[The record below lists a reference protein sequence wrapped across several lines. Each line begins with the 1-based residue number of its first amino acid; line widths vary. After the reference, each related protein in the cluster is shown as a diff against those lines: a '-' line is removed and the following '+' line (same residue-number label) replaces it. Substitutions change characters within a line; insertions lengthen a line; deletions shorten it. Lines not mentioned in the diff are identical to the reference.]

1 MIQYYYLKDIK
12 RIGKRDKEIY
22 YLLDEEKGWILDE
35 EKNIIDRLIG
45 FDSTKT
51 EDSKSRIGNMEI
63 ISQIEEI
70 DAEEV
75 IERLTSREN

>member
-22 YLLDEEKGWILDE
+22 YLLDKEKGWILDE
-35 EKNIIDRLIG
+35 EKKIIDRLIG

-51 EDSKSRIGNMEI
+51 EDPKSRIGNMEI

>member
-12 RIGKRDKEIY
+12 RIGKRDKENY
-22 YLLDEEKGWILDE
+22 YLLDKEKGWILDE
-35 EKNIIDRLIG
+35 EKKIIDRLIG